1 MMRLQHTH
9 TTTGQCRVT
18 GTIRAASVAAFFIVT
33 LGGCSDKFV
42 RDKETVM
49 VSYSDKTWL
58 VEDEQVDGFSLVDD
72 KLREEQFALESE
84 WSAFNRS
91 ASYSGMLGLD
101 REMTEYEVTS
111 QRYISDRGSNFAVRL
126 EATDPPQ
133 GTIIK
138 VGMNNIQ
145 YWYDLRFKKVIGL
158 ATKHGNIHYAFW
170 DGTYEL
176 IGFMDEPEI
185 PIVST
190 VTYHDTMTVG
200 STVYQGVMEFTLKD
214 FQEAW
219 EDSTV
224 TGMVIARRTGL
235 LQYSLNNGL
244 VVTRK

>member
-1 MMRLQHTH
+1 MRLQHAH
-9 TTTGQCRVT
+9 NAPGHCRVS
-18 GTIRAASVAAFFIVT
+18 GTIRTASIAACLVLT
-33 LGGCSDKFV
+33 MHGCSDTFV
-42 RDKETVM
+42 RDKETILLTYEDR
-49 VSYSDKTWL
+49 SWL
-58 VEDEQVDGFSLVDD
+58 VEDEQSDGFTMVDD
-72 KLREEQFALESE
+72 KKREEHFTLESE
-84 WSAFNRS
+84 WSALNWSKRS
-91 ASYSGMLGLD
+91 SGILGLD
-101 REMTEYEVTS
+101 QEMTEYEVTG

-133 GTIIK
+133 GTIMK

-176 IGFMDEPEI
+176 TRFMDEPEI
-185 PIVST
+185 PIMST
-190 VTYHDTMTVG
+190 VTYYDTMTVG
-200 STVYQGVMEFTLKD
+200 SAVYQGVMEFTLKD

-235 LQYSLNNGL
+235 LKYSLNNGQ